1 VGLTYQTTCLV
12 KELICAVITFQSF
25 LWVMTESWR
34 ATYSTWCRKT
44 EHECTYTKLE
54 ARLPQKLH
62 FAELLSLTYV
72 ASHIFFKVSLS
83 LCALLSHSVMSGCL
97 KPQAPLSTGILQ
109 ARILEWV
116 TMPSSRGSSQPR
128 DQAQVSCIA
137 GRFFAS

>member
-1 VGLTYQTTCLV
+1 M
-12 KELICAVITFQSF
+12 I
-25 LWVMTESWR
+25 ESWR
-34 ATYSTWCRKT
+34 ATYSTWCQKI

-62 FAELLSLTYV
+62 FAELLPLTYV

-83 LCALLSHSVMSGCL
+83 LCALLSRSVMSGCL
-97 KPQAPLSTGILQ
+97 KPQAPLSVGILQ

-116 TMPSSRGSSQPR
+116 AMPSSRGSSQPR

-137 GRFFAS
+137 GGFFAS